1 MVLIYLLLG
10 YLPIDHVQDAGDEDV
25 SMCGGRNSSLC
36 GAGEVACADLASCLR
51 VERWCD
57 GHLDCGDRCLCFILL
72 ILNDIT
78 IPQV

>member
-1 MVLIYLLLG
+1 MSI

-57 GHLDCGDRCLCFILL
+57 GHLDCEDRCLVPLL
-72 ILNDIT
+72 YIDDA
-78 IPQV
+78 

>member
-1 MVLIYLLLG
+1 M
-10 YLPIDHVQDAGDEDV
+10 

-57 GHLDCGDRCLCFILL
+57 GHLDCEDRCLVPLL
-72 ILNDIT
+72 YINDT
-78 IPQV
+78 K

>member
-1 MVLIYLLLG
+1 MVSNYLSIGLSS
-10 YLPIDHVQDAGDEDV
+10 IDHVQDAGDEDV

-57 GHLDCGDRCLCFILL
+57 GHLDCGDRCLVPLL
-72 ILNDIT
+72 
-78 IPQV
+78 